1 MDEFIKKAEAV
12 IGFILSGAVLNCI
25 HEEAVAYSLLIV
37 FAIMFIIHI
46 LKERVS

>member
-1 MDEFIKKAEAV
+1 MDELIKKAEAV

-25 HEEAVAYSLLIV
+25 HEEAVAYSLLIAFV
-37 FAIMFIIHI
+37 IFFIIHI

>member
-1 MDEFIKKAEAV
+1 MDELIKKAEAV

-37 FAIMFIIHI
+37 LVIFFIAKI